1 MYNMVYNMQ
10 KWCPPKTHLRWN
22 SGRWAPR
29 RYIDDPRSDTAP
41 QDAKVIPLRKCRG
54 IVDVESNENGR
65 KDCDFVSKN
74 WGIYSNNLGFFS
86 ISVLSGPRCW
96 TERWTPQTPGDRTAR
111 RSSIITLEKHC
122 HLGDFNGLDGSEL
135 LLTLDP
141 LIDSYG
147 KIQWYHTSKYEAEQR
162 FPS

>member
-1 MYNMVYNMQ
+1 M
-10 KWCPPKTHLRWN
+10 KLWR
-22 SGRWAPR
+22 RAPG

-41 QDAKVIPLRKCRG
+41 QDSQGDPSKKMGGIFDLKVTKM
-54 IVDVESNENGR
+54 VQM
-65 KDCDFVSKN
+65 DCDFFLKN
-74 WGIYSNNLGFFS
+74 WGIYSNNLGVLF

-111 RSSIITLEKHC
+111 RSSIIALEKHC

-135 LLTLDP
+135 LLSLDP
-141 LIDSYG
+141 LINSYG
-147 KIQWYHTSKYEAEQR
+147 KIQWYHTSQYEAEQC